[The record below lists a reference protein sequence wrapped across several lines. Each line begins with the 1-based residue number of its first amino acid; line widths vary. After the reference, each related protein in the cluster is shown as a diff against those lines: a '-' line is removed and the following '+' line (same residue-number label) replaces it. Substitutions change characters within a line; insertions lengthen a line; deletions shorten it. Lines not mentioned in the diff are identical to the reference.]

1 MNDASEFWQAIRDY
15 NKEREEYVM
24 TDTKALFK
32 GRARKARQIKQAS
45 EINALKREVK
55 EMKTLILQI
64 HKEVMGMVGK

>member
-1 MNDASEFWQAIRDY
+1 MNDASEFWQDIRDY

-55 EMKTLILQI
+55 DMKEMLLKINEKLKWQ
-64 HKEVMGMVGK
+64 EQ